1 MSMYDQLHRLDK
13 ESSQIVRYVYF
24 RSLVRA
30 EQDLPP
36 LKTKATPL
44 GEGGRGFYD
53 AIRGIYTAARE
64 KDRSSLFVK
73 LYRGSSPQDILGLSE
88 RFKQEAYR
96 PTTDEYERG
105 YLIAWETALR
115 VLSDLKEKYPDY
127 PLKDEQGA
135 ATPSIAD
142 GDEGNFEIKPR
153 KKVRERQKSKPRDL
167 SDTED

>member
-1 MSMYDQLHRLDK
+1 MYDQLHKFDK

-24 RSLVRA
+24 KSLVRA
-30 EQDLPP
+30 EQDLSP
-36 LKTKATPL
+36 LKSRTSSL

-53 AIRGIYTAARE
+53 ALRGIYVATRE

-73 LYRGSSPQDILGLSE
+73 LYRGSSPKDISTLSE

-105 YLIAWETALR
+105 FLIAWEIALKM
-115 VLSDLKEKYPDY
+115 LSELKESYPDY
-127 PLKDEQGA
+127 PLKDEQTAQA
-135 ATPSIAD
+135 AKA
-142 GDEGNFEIKPR
+142 EGEDMDFEVKPR
-153 KKVRERQKSKPRDL
+153 KKARVKQKAKPREP